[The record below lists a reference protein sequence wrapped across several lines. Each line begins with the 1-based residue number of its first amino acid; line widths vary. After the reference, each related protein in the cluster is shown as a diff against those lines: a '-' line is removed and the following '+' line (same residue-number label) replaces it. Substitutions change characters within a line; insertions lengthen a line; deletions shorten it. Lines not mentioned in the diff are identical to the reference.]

1 MHRIGARLQAPGAAC
16 HVSRLCG
23 SAAPRRDEKRF
34 FLGGRSPPKPSH
46 RVGGVGKPGFP
57 LPLRAGCALTF
68 PGGGRGETRFPPTPA
83 CGPGPPAGGAWG
95 NPVSPYP
102 CVRAAPPPSRGRGCG
117 AIRFPPT
124 PARGLCPPKPSRR
137 VREWGNPVAPSP
149 CVRAWPVPTLLRA
162 GCGATPLPHTPAP
175 EDDVQPSKCSG
186 DLVAQRRRGVQ
197 AAAPGARA
205 PRFVEHQH

>member
-1 MHRIGARLQAPGAAC
+1 MSAVYAALPHPDGMKKGSSWEGVALPSPPTGWGAWGNP
-16 HVSRLCG
+16 VSPYPCVR
-23 SAAPRRDEKRF
+23 AAP
-34 FLGGRSPPKPSH
+34 SPS

-57 LPLRAGCALTF
+57 LPLRAGQAL
-68 PGGGRGETRFPPTPA
+68 PRAGRGETRFPPTPA
-83 CGPGPPAGGAWG
+83 CGLRPHPPAGGG
-95 NPVSPYP
+95 VGQSGFGSPVSPYP
-102 CVRAAPPPSRGRGCG
+102 WVRAAPAQTLSRAGGR
-117 AIRFPPT
+117 
-124 PARGLCPPKPSRR
+124 
-137 VREWGNPVAPSP
+137 GNPVAPSP
-149 CVRAWPVPTLLRA
+149 CGRAWPVPTLLRA